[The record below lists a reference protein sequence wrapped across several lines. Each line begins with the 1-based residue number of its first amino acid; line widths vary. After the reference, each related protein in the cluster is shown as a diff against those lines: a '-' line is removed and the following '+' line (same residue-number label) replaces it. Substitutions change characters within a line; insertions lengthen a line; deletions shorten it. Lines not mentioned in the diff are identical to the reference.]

1 MKLFKLTF
9 VLTVLMS
16 MVGLQAF
23 AAWDTSTK
31 VQVDDLYYYLDKNN
45 NLAQITSMSS
55 GKYTGDITIPSSFTY
70 NNTNYSVTSIGND
83 AFINCFN
90 LTSITIPESVTSI
103 GTNAFYNCSGLT
115 SMFVESG
122 NTKYDSRNHCNA
134 IIETASN
141 TLIAGCKNT
150 IIPNSVTNIGDY
162 AFYYRPGLTS
172 VTIPN
177 SVTSIG
183 RYAFC
188 DCTGLTSIIIPES
201 VTIIGDYAFSNTT
214 WFDNQPDGVVYAG
227 LNAYAYKGTMQKNTA
242 IIIEDGTKSISS
254 FAFRGCSGLTSITIP
269 NSVTS
274 IGDNAFDGCSGLTSI
289 TIPESVTTIGIG
301 AFFSCSGLISINIP
315 ESVTSIGDF
324 AFHGCSSL
332 TSVTIPNSMT
342 SIGDYAF
349 DYCSGLT
356 SVTIPN
362 SVTSIGWGAFYGCS
376 SLTSINIPDSVIS
389 IGGWAFYECSRLTS
403 ATIGNSV
410 TNIGDRAFYYCDSL
424 TSITIGNSV
433 TNIGKEAF
441 YGCYCLTSV
450 TLNSKALVS
459 ETSSGKNMMSIFG
472 SQVKEYILSGGITKI
487 GNYAFSGYYGLT
499 SITIPNSVTSIGFGA
514 FSGCSG
520 LTSITIPNSV
530 TNIGISAFYNCSGL
544 TSITIPNSVTI
555 IGEEAFY
562 GCSGLTSVTI
572 PNSVTTIG
580 KDAFYKCS
588 GLKQVIVND
597 ITAWCGISFGSY
609 GANPLYCAHHL
620 YSDENKEIINLLI
633 PNNVTSIGN
642 QVFFGC
648 SNLTSIT
655 IPNSV
660 TSIGTNAFYR
670 CSGLTS
676 ITIPNSVTNIGISAF
691 YNCSGLTSIT
701 ISNSVT
707 SIGNNA
713 FSGCSSLKTVNISDV
728 EKWSQISFGN
738 NSANPLYY
746 AKHLYLNGEEVKKVN
761 IANDVSN
768 YAFINCEG
776 LTEVIVKGVGTDTFK
791 GCPNITSVK
800 VDCEI
805 IGNYNWFADSKAKV
819 ETLTLGESV
828 TTINANSFDGFSALK
843 KIYLGSNLAI
853 IGSQA
858 FANCGKIED
867 VYCYAVRCP
876 SIERNTFENS
886 YIDYLTL
893 HVPAVSLNDYKN
905 HDVWSKFKA
914 VVPLTAEETD
924 IERITMVSGTDSAP
938 IIYNMNGQRISN
950 PKNGLN
956 IINGRKVLIK

>member
-9 VLTVLMS
+9 VLTILSS

-23 AAWDTSTK
+23 ADWDTSTK
-31 VQVDDLYYYLDKNN
+31 VQVDGLYFYLDKDN

-55 GKYTGDITIPSSFTY
+55 GNYTGDITIPSSFTY
-70 NNTNYSVTSIGND
+70 NNTNYSVTSIG
-83 AFINCFN
+83 
-90 LTSITIPESVTSI
+90 
-103 GTNAFYNCSGLT
+103 TNAFYNCSGLT
-115 SMFVESG
+115 SI
-122 NTKYDSRNHCNA
+122 T
-134 IIETASN
+134 
-141 TLIAGCKNT
+141 
-150 IIPNSVTNIGDY
+150 IPNSVTNIGNG
-162 AFYYRPGLTS
+162 AFDGCSGLTSITIPESVTTIGIGAFDGCSSLTS

-183 RYAFC
+183 W
-188 DCTGLTSIIIPES
+188 E
-201 VTIIGDYAFSNTT
+201 AFSNTT

-254 FAFRGCSGLTSITIP
+254 YAFRGCSGLTSITIP

-289 TIPESVTTIGIG
+289 TIPESVTTIGNG
-301 AFFSCSGLISINIP
+301 AFDGCSGLTSITIP
-315 ESVTSIGDF
+315 ESVTSIGDY
-324 AFHGCSSL
+324 AFDCCFRL
-332 TSVTIPNSMT
+332 TSVTIPNSVT

-389 IGGWAFYECSRLTS
+389 IGGWAFWDCSSLTS

-410 TNIGDRAFYYCDSL
+410 TNIGDRAFWDCSSL

-433 TNIGKEAF
+433 TNIGEEAF
-441 YGCYCLTSV
+441 DGCYCLTSV

-472 SQVKEYILSGGITKI
+472 ERVTTYII
-487 GNYAFSGYYGLT
+487 GDEVTSIGENAFYNCFGLT
-499 SITIPNSVTSIGFGA
+499 SITIPNSVTSIGGGA
-514 FSGCSG
+514 FRYCSK

-530 TNIGISAFYNCSGL
+530 TSIGWAAFYGCYSL
-544 TSITIPNSVTI
+544 TSINIPNSVTI

-633 PNNVTSIGN
+633 PDNVTSIGN

-660 TSIGTNAFYR
+660 TSIGTNAFSN
-670 CSGLTS
+670 CLGLTS

-691 YNCSGLTSIT
+691 SNCLGLTSIT

-713 FSGCSSLKTVNISDV
+713 FSSCSSLKTVNISDV

-867 VYCYAVRCP
+867 VYCYAARCP

-914 VVPLTAEETD
+914 IVPLTAEETD
-924 IERITMVSGTDSAP
+924 IEHIILKNGTESAP
-938 IIYNMNGQRISN
+938 VIYNMNGQRIAN
-950 PKNGLN
+950 PQKGLN